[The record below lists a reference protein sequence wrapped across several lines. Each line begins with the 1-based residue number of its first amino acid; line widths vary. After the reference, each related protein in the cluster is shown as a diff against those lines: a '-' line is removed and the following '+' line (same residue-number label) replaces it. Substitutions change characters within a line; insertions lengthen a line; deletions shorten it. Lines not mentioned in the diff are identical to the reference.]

1 MSSVYK
7 NLAWTHL
14 NQGYVACRRNILP
27 CLTFRV
33 GTCLTD
39 DIISALLYKAVLD
52 KFFNPLVSVYL
63 FSRLS
68 FVNLGLKKSFLQNYD
83 KPGLCLVV
91 ALFRILIIL
100 PFKCFAL
107 LKLVKLHWPLL
118 TSLHLL
124 SPKSLHQGRTV

>member
-7 NLAWTHL
+7 NLVWTHL
-14 NQGYVACRRNILP
+14 NQGYVGCRRNILP

-39 DIISALLYKAVLD
+39 DIISALLYKAALD